1 MRDLV
6 WRDDAEL
13 FSIVRAELYTAVIG
27 DIMDQLG
34 SQQQFLPPS
43 IRPMRDNMFV
53 VGRAMT
59 VLEADV
65 FSLPTGDLSAPLMER
80 PFGLMLEAL
89 DDLKKDEIYLCGGA
103 SPNYALWG
111 ELMSTRAKKLG
122 SAGAVVNGYHRD
134 TFGILELEFPTFSY
148 GPWAQDQAPRGRV
161 VGWRVPI
168 QIGQVLVGD
177 GDIVVGDVDG
187 VCVIPK
193 AIETKVFSAAID
205 KARTEKL
212 VKKAIAGGMSAVE
225 SWKRHGVM

>member
-1 MRDLV
+1 MNDIT
-6 WRDDAEL
+6 WRNDAEL
-13 FSIVRAELYTAVIG
+13 FSVVRAELYTAVIG

-34 SQQQFLPPS
+34 SQHQFLPPT
-43 IRPMRDNMFV
+43 IRPMRDDMFV

-65 FSLPTGDLSAPLMER
+65 FQLPTGDMSASLMER

-89 DDLKKDEIYLCGGA
+89 DDLKPEEIYLCGGA

-122 SAGAVVNGYHRD
+122 AAGAVVNGYHRD

-168 QIGQVLVGD
+168 QIGQVRIED

-193 AIETKVFSAAID
+193 SIETEVFTAAIE

-212 VKKAIAGGMSAVE
+212 VKNAIADGMRAVE
-225 SWKRHGVM
+225 SWRRHGVM

>member
-1 MRDLV
+1 MSDIT

-13 FSIVRAELYTAVIG
+13 FSVVRAELYTAVIG

-34 SQQQFLPPS
+34 SLHQFLPPS
-43 IRPMRDNMFV
+43 IRPMRDDMVV

-65 FSLPTGDLSAPLMER
+65 FELPTGDLSAPLMER

-89 DDLKKDEIYLCGGA
+89 DDLKPNEIYLCGGA

-111 ELMSTRAKKLG
+111 ELMATRAKKLG
-122 SAGAVVNGYHRD
+122 AAGAVVNGYHRD
-134 TFGILELEFPTFSY
+134 TFGILELDFPTFSF

-168 QIGQVLVGD
+168 QIGQVRIQD

-187 VCVIPK
+187 VCVIPQ
-193 AIETKVFSAAID
+193 AIEAEVFSAAIE

-212 VKKAIAGGMSAVE
+212 VKIAIAAGMSAVE
-225 SWKRHGVM
+225 SWRRHGVM